1 MRIVLSETMSILT
14 IHKEPFVTTASIHR
28 PDAMNA
34 INFELMDRLEDLLD
48 QLESDDDV
56 RLFVLTGSGNSFISG
71 GDLKEFHQIKD
82 AEGAKR
88 MTLRMIRL
96 LDRIESLPCWTLAA
110 INGDVYGGGWEMMLS
125 FDFRVASD
133 EIKIGFTQGKFYLP
147 PGWGGIS
154 KLSRLVG
161 RDQALYWL
169 ASNSVIPSGVAL
181 TRGLIQEVFES
192 ENFESKL
199 EELSGDLTLNDR
211 SYIEYVKRKDL
222 KSPSDEVDPFSH
234 FWESDE
240 HLKRVDRFLNRKK

>member
-1 MRIVLSETMSILT
+1 MSILS
-14 IHKEPFVTTASIHR
+14 IHKEPFITTAVIRR

-34 INFELMDRLEDLLD
+34 INFELMDRLEALLD
-48 QLESDDDV
+48 QLESDNEI

-96 LDRIESLPCWTLAA
+96 LERIENLPCWTLASL
-110 INGDVYGGGWEMMLS
+110 NGDVYGGGWEMMLS

-133 EIKIGFTQGKFYLP
+133 QIRIGFTQGKFYLP
-147 PGWGGIS
+147 PGWGGIT
-154 KLSRLVG
+154 KLSKVVG
-161 RDQALYWL
+161 REQALYWL
-169 ASNSVIPSGVAL
+169 ASNRVISSVDAL
-181 TRGLIQEVFES
+181 SHSLIQEVFES
-192 ENFESKL
+192 DQFDSKL
-199 EELSGDLTLNDR
+199 NKISKELTRNDR

-240 HLKRVDRFLNRKK
+240 HLKRVEGFLNRKK

>member
-1 MRIVLSETMSILT
+1 MSILS
-14 IHKEPFVTTASIHR
+14 IHKEPFITTAVIRR

-34 INFELMDRLEDLLD
+34 INFELMDRLEALLD
-48 QLESDDDV
+48 QLESDNEI

-88 MTLRMIRL
+88 MTLRMIRFL
-96 LDRIESLPCWTLAA
+96 ERIENLPCWTLASL
-110 INGDVYGGGWEMMLS
+110 NGDVYGGGWEMMLS

-133 EIKIGFTQGKFYLP
+133 QIRIGFTQGKFYLP
-147 PGWGGIS
+147 PGWGGIT
-154 KLSRLVG
+154 KLSKVVG
-161 RDQALYWL
+161 REQALYWL
-169 ASNSVIPSGVAL
+169 ASNRVISSVDAL
-181 TRGLIQEVFES
+181 SHSLIQEVFES
-192 ENFESKL
+192 DQFDSKL
-199 EELSGDLTLNDR
+199 NKISKELTRNDR

-240 HLKRVDRFLNRKK
+240 HLKRVEGFLNRKK

>member
-1 MRIVLSETMSILT
+1 MSILS
-14 IHKEPFVTTASIHR
+14 IHKEPFITTAVIRR

-34 INFELMDRLEDLLD
+34 INFELMDRLEALLD
-48 QLESDDDV
+48 QLESDNEI

-96 LDRIESLPCWTLAA
+96 LERIENLPCWTLAA
-110 INGDVYGGGWEMMLS
+110 LNGDVYGGGWEMMLS

-133 EIKIGFTQGKFYLP
+133 QIRIGFTQGKFYLP
-147 PGWGGIS
+147 PGWGGIT
-154 KLSRLVG
+154 KLSKVVG
-161 RDQALYWL
+161 REQALYWL
-169 ASNSVIPSGVAL
+169 ASNRVISSVDAL
-181 TRGLIQEVFES
+181 SHSLIQEVFES
-192 ENFESKL
+192 DQFDSKL
-199 EELSGDLTLNDR
+199 NEISKELTRNDR

-240 HLKRVDRFLNRKK
+240 HLKRVEGFLNRKK